1 MESKDGNV
9 EENSSGPCLGM
20 QFKTAD
26 DAYRWYNDYAR
37 RVGFSVRIDRQERS
51 RRDGE
56 VISRV
61 FVCSREGK
69 RRVKDAN
76 KEKKTNTEQVNARVG
91 CQAYLMVKRRRGPV
105 EDCWEVTRFHELHNH
120 DLVPP
125 TKVPFLRSHKRRPPT
140 TENYIENIPNS
151 RIHEDN
157 NSSSPAEGATSSGNC
172 VALEE
177 TATGSGVADPVPNAE
192 PSTDEADTLV
202 EYMGQKPN
210 SAESEPPLEVDPCPT
225 LGGDSSPRLGMRFNT
240 ADDAY
245 TWYNDFARRVGFS
258 VRINHQEKSRR
269 DGEVI
274 SRSFVC
280 SREGQR
286 REKLNREKRRK
297 VEPTRI
303 GCQAYL
309 KVKRRRSPTEDFW
322 VVTKF
327 HKPHNHDLMCPNK
340 AILLRSHRRI
350 RRSMQSSIEDFQN
363 PFVSGDNTA
372 SLLVG
377 ASGLSNSVFSQRDSY
392 NNLST
397 KRRVP
402 LGKGD
407 ARAMLD
413 YCKEMQKNN
422 PSFFYALQVD
432 EDNRVRNFFWADSR
446 SRMSYRY
453 FGDVVFF
460 DTTYRTDQYKVP
472 LVAFNG
478 VNHHRQPVLFG
489 CALLCDDSEA
499 SFVWL
504 FNVWLEAMFGR
515 HPTTIIT
522 EQDAGMA
529 RAIARVFPRTNHRLC
544 MSLIIKKVP
553 DILQQVYSEHRT
565 FGDDFLAC
573 CKLSDTIAQFEE
585 RWRQLLND
593 YGLGENI
600 WLRSLYDIR
609 ERWIPAYTR
618 NTFSAGMLTSQQT
631 ENPYSFFDGFVNK
644 ETTLQE
650 FIKSFDKATDHRY
663 KEECEADFQ
672 TLYSNPV
679 LKIYLPMEA
688 QAPETFTSVGNS
700 VLKMQLPMEIQA
712 AESYTKVVFK
722 DFQEELV
729 RSLCYAA
736 EEVEGGWELKTY
748 RVREYWQDTQQH
760 TVTFN
765 VSETRA
771 TCTCLMFESEGIL
784 CRHALKIFLMCG
796 VLELPSY
803 YLLERWTRNAKSRDV
818 YDQQGVVMQ
827 VDWKKSATMRYN
839 DLCRRAIKCAEDGAT
854 SVEVYDMAVSAI
866 ERCWKEIVEAKKIEA
881 RNAQL
886 SALLTGS
893 IQEDNIEE
901 GSQVDHSSI
910 QINLEDPQGL
920 ITKGGPSDQ
929 TFDGSLEKRKGA
941 KTCSVCKGHDH
952 NKRKCPHLEGQR
964 EFLAVQDQ
972 LPTGQ

>member
-1 MESKDGNV
+1 MKIVALRETRASNAIIWKMG
-9 EENSSGPCLGM
+9 
-20 QFKTAD
+20 A
-26 DAYRWYNDYAR
+26 AR
-37 RVGFSVRIDRQERS
+37 NMTQNIQLSDSVQ
-51 RRDGE
+51 
-56 VISRV
+56 
-61 FVCSREGK
+61 
-69 RRVKDAN
+69 
-76 KEKKTNTEQVNARVG
+76 
-91 CQAYLMVKRRRGPV
+91 
-105 EDCWEVTRFHELHNH
+105 
-120 DLVPP
+120 
-125 TKVPFLRSHKRRPPT
+125 RPPT

-157 NSSSPAEGATSSGNC
+157 NSSSPVEGAASSGNC

-192 PSTDEADTLV
+192 PSTDEVDTLV

-225 LGGDSSPRLGMRFNT
+225 LGGDSSPRL
-240 ADDAY
+240 
-245 TWYNDFARRVGFS
+245 
-258 VRINHQEKSRR
+258 
-269 DGEVI
+269 
-274 SRSFVC
+274 
-280 SREGQR
+280 
-286 REKLNREKRRK
+286 
-297 VEPTRI
+297 
-303 GCQAYL
+303 
-309 KVKRRRSPTEDFW
+309 
-322 VVTKF
+322 
-327 HKPHNHDLMCPNK
+327 
-340 AILLRSHRRI
+340 
-350 RRSMQSSIEDFQN
+350 
-363 PFVSGDNTA
+363 
-372 SLLVG
+372 
-377 ASGLSNSVFSQRDSY
+377 
-392 NNLST
+392 
-397 KRRVP
+397 
-402 LGKGD
+402 
-407 ARAMLD
+407 
-413 YCKEMQKNN
+413 
-422 PSFFYALQVD
+422 
-432 EDNRVRNFFWADSR
+432 
-446 SRMSYRY
+446 
-453 FGDVVFF
+453 
-460 DTTYRTDQYKVP
+460 
-472 LVAFNG
+472 
-478 VNHHRQPVLFG
+478 
-489 CALLCDDSEA
+489 
-499 SFVWL
+499 
-504 FNVWLEAMFGR
+504 
-515 HPTTIIT
+515 
-522 EQDAGMA
+522 
-529 RAIARVFPRTNHRLC
+529 
-544 MSLIIKKVP
+544 
-553 DILQQVYSEHRT
+553 
-565 FGDDFLAC
+565 
-573 CKLSDTIAQFEE
+573 DTIAQFEE

-700 VLKMQLPMEIQA
+700 VLKMQLPLEIQA
-712 AESYTKVVFK
+712 AEAYTKVVFK

-760 TVTFN
+760 SVTFN

-818 YDQQGVVMQ
+818 YDQQGAVMQ
-827 VDWKKSATMRYN
+827 ADWKKSATMRYN

-866 ERCWKEIVEAKKIEA
+866 ERCRKEIVEAKKIEA

-910 QINLEDPQGL
+910 QINLEDPQGI

-964 EFLAVQDQ
+964 EFMAAQDQ

>member
-9 EENSSGPCLGM
+9 EENSSGLCLGM

-125 TKVPFLRSHKRRPPT
+125 TKVPFLRSHKRRPPS

-157 NSSSPAEGATSSGNC
+157 NSSSPVEGAASSGNC

-177 TATGSGVADPVPNAE
+177 TATGSGVADPVLNAE

-245 TWYNDFARRVGFS
+245 TWYNDYARRVGFS

-309 KVKRRRSPTEDFW
+309 KVKRRRNPAEDFW

-350 RRSMQSSIEDFQN
+350 RRSMQSSIENFQN

-392 NNLST
+392 NNLT
-397 KRRVP
+397 
-402 LGKGD
+402 
-407 ARAMLD
+407 
-413 YCKEMQKNN
+413 
-422 PSFFYALQVD
+422 
-432 EDNRVRNFFWADSR
+432 
-446 SRMSYRY
+446 
-453 FGDVVFF
+453 
-460 DTTYRTDQYKVP
+460 
-472 LVAFNG
+472 
-478 VNHHRQPVLFG
+478 
-489 CALLCDDSEA
+489 
-499 SFVWL
+499 
-504 FNVWLEAMFGR
+504 
-515 HPTTIIT
+515 
-522 EQDAGMA
+522 
-529 RAIARVFPRTNHRLC
+529 
-544 MSLIIKKVP
+544 
-553 DILQQVYSEHRT
+553 
-565 FGDDFLAC
+565 
-573 CKLSDTIAQFEE
+573 
-585 RWRQLLND
+585 
-593 YGLGENI
+593 
-600 WLRSLYDIR
+600 
-609 ERWIPAYTR
+609 
-618 NTFSAGMLTSQQT
+618 
-631 ENPYSFFDGFVNK
+631 
-644 ETTLQE
+644 
-650 FIKSFDKATDHRY
+650 TDHRY

-700 VLKMQLPMEIQA
+700 VLKMQLPLEIQA
-712 AESYTKVVFK
+712 AEAYTKVVFK

-760 TVTFN
+760 SVTFN

-818 YDQQGVVMQ
+818 YDQQGVVLQ
-827 VDWKKSATMRYN
+827 ADWKKSATMRYN

-893 IQEDNIEE
+893 IQEDNIEG

-910 QINLEDPQGL
+910 QINLEDPQGI

-964 EFLAVQDQ
+964 EFMAAQDQ